1 MFVVLSSDF
10 VRNLN
15 ELVQLYIFDEN
26 FYYEYISGQFF
37 QWVKTVERFDI
48 LKHFLLSFRNKLYH
62 FYV

>member
-37 QWVKTVERFDI
+37 Q
-48 LKHFLLSFRNKLYH
+48 
-62 FYV
+62 